1 VRLRPQN
8 GFRKPASPPN
18 GLGSAAGWVGLC
30 LWLSTVG
37 WLAGPSFAQTREPLA
52 VVAGEAIYEE
62 DLLPLIQ
69 GPMQQIR
76 RQEYE
81 LKSQALENLL
91 NQKLLDPAISMIP
104 GRAAGT
110 IAVEGLTTL
119 PGAAGGQD
127 VDASEAVKAALTWE
141 QEVTSQ
147 IGRLMDLAAS
157 ENDHL
162 AQNFLRWFVDEQ
174 LEEVK
179 KMDQL
184 ASVIRR
190 AGEKNL
196 LMVEA
201 YLAHLDTGE

>member
-1 VRLRPQN
+1 MLISRDLTKAMNAQIGHELAASLQYLTIAGHFERQQLALLAKLFFKQADEERDHALKFVR
-8 GFRKPASPPN
+8 
-18 GLGSAAGWVGLC
+18 
-30 LWLSTVG
+30 
-37 WLAGPSFAQTREPLA
+37 
-52 VVAGEAIYEE
+52 Y
-62 DLLPLIQ
+62 
-69 GPMQQIR
+69 
-76 RQEYE
+76 
-81 LKSQALENLL
+81 
-91 NQKLLDPAISMIP
+91 LLDTGGDLKIPTVPAP
-104 GRAAGT
+104 KAT
-110 IAVEGLTTL
+110 F
-119 PGAAGGQD
+119 
-127 VDASEAVKAALTWE
+127 ASAEEAVKAALTWE